1 LGNSWGLEVV
11 RGREVGRVF
20 ALGPGRNVLG
30 NALNGE
36 PGIDLGPQE
45 GTSPRRMAPR
55 QAVVE
60 LTSGGISLRDL
71 ESPGGTF
78 LNRQRVLPDQVRP
91 LQPGDLIQLGAVQ
104 LKVVETGTRPKEK
117 AAGARSAP
125 APAAPPPAPAAA
137 PAKARPGAG
146 FGMSSPFTL
155 ASGASCRSW
164 DDFLTVSAQ
173 DWRALRDE
181 LESGR
186 LDAFFRAIGRDD
198 LRPPATPGRSPDER
212 LDEWL
217 ARLPTTRPAT
227 ADLEVHPS
235 VVRVRA
241 MRGGGLSRT
250 KVVVTNT
257 GYRLLRSTARVEP
270 PATAWLRLAPGFGA
284 GPFLTSESTEIPL
297 EVEVPETL
305 DAPRSGF
312 LTVDSNGG
320 SRRVE
325 VRVEPAV
332 KAGLSDIPEGPAQP
346 AAPGLSASLAGV
358 PAHLRVFGAAAVFG
372 LVRLLVAAGDGLASL
387 IGSGG
392 AARPSLPGAAALLA
406 VAGGLGGLWFARR
419 RGEAG
424 DTLTCAFAGA
434 FAGVLAAE
442 AAVAVCRAVEPL
454 FGSLATR
461 SVWATGP
468 LWAGMGFVVALASL
482 FVVPERRD
490 GVKGDGP

>member
-1 LGNSWGLEVV
+1 LGSAWGLEVV

-20 ALGPGRNVLG
+20 ALGQGRNVLG

-36 PGIDLGPQE
+36 PGIELGPQE

-55 QAVVE
+55 QALVE
-60 LTSGGISLRDL
+60 LAAGGISLRDL

-78 LNRQRVLPDQVRP
+78 VNRQRLRPDQVRR
-91 LQPGDLIQLGAVQ
+91 LLAGDVIQLGAVQ
-104 LKVVETGTRPKEK
+104 LKVVETGARPKEPE
-117 AAGARSAP
+117 ARPAP
-125 APAAPPPAPAAA
+125 APAAPPPAAGAS
-137 PAKARPGAG
+137 PAKLRPGAG
-146 FGMSSPFTL
+146 YGMPGPFTL

-186 LDAFFRAIGRDD
+186 LDAFLRAIGRDD
-198 LRPPATPGRSPDER
+198 LRPPATPARSLDER

-217 ARLPTTRPAT
+217 ARLPTSRPAT
-227 ADLEVHPS
+227 ADLEVHPP

-241 MRGGGLSRT
+241 TPGGGLSRA

-270 PATAWLRLAPGFGA
+270 PGTAWLRLASGFGA

-297 EVEVPETL
+297 EVEIPETL

-332 KAGLSDIPEGPAQP
+332 KAGPSADVPGGAVQP
-346 AAPGLSASLAGV
+346 AGPGLAASLAGV
-358 PAHLRVFGAAAVFG
+358 PAHLRVFGVAAG
-372 LVRLLVAAGDGLASL
+372 LGLIRLLVAAGDGLASAM
-387 IGSGG
+387 GSGG
-392 AARPSLPGAAALLA
+392 AARPSVFGAAALLA
-406 VAGGLGGLWFARR
+406 AVGGLGGLRYARR

-424 DTLTCAFAGA
+424 DSLPCAFAGA
-434 FAGVLAAE
+434 FAGVLAA
-442 AAVAVCRAVEPL
+442 AASVAVCRAVEPL

-461 SVWATGP
+461 SVWAACP
-468 LWAGMGFVVALASL
+468 LWAGVGLVVALASL
-482 FVVPERRD
+482 FVVPEGSGRA
-490 GVKGDGP
+490 KGDGP